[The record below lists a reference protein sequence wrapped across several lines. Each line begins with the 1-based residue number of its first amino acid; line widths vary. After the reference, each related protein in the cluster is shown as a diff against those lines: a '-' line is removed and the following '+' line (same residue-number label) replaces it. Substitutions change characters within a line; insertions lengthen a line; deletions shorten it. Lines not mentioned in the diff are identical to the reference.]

1 MVAVGATLM
10 FRAKEVLP
18 VTKKVFWDD
27 LKTARR
33 IYQGR
38 ALDSVTGEALTTEQ
52 VGIVSLNCF
61 LIVICIHVFANE
73 ILEFAY
79 CNLQYRSGSCYIRN
93 SSAGVLKVKLGR
105 GFVE

>member
-18 VTKKVFWDD
+18 VEKKVFWDD

-38 ALDSVTGEALTTEQ
+38 ALDAVTGEPLTTEQ
-52 VGIVSLNCF
+52 VGIVSYLELLFGLYFLYPCF
-61 LIVICIHVFANE
+61 
-73 ILEFAY
+73 
-79 CNLQYRSGSCYIRN
+79 R
-93 SSAGVLKVKLGR
+93 
-105 GFVE
+105 